1 MNQSDFNKL
10 NAGAPKLDTGC
21 QILAVTVNLEP
32 VWLGVLG
39 ARESPRVGNEAR
51 PTRRTPWNQNLR
63 RYRRGLKGAPHYPLQ
78 S

>member
-32 VWLGVLG
+32 
-39 ARESPRVGNEAR
+39 S
-51 PTRRTPWNQNLR
+51 
-63 RYRRGLKGAPHYPLQ
+63 RYYKLYYMHT
-78 S
+78 

>member
-32 VWLGVLG
+32 ICNCMSACLIAPIYQL
-39 ARESPRVGNEAR
+39 ALLQRCSFE
-51 PTRRTPWNQNLR
+51 
-63 RYRRGLKGAPHYPLQ
+63 RRGHPLGRCL
-78 S
+78 SLPRTSSR

>member
-32 VWLGVLG
+32 LLRTWLNDKL
-39 ARESPRVGNEAR
+39 
-51 PTRRTPWNQNLR
+51 
-63 RYRRGLKGAPHYPLQ
+63 
-78 S
+78 